1 VNAEWAWAFV
11 NVPDTYSQQYG
22 RKQAGGFVDIV
33 QPVLKRNIFGFE
45 RSVLN
50 AAIRGEFVDWNI
62 GHFNETGTRIYDDFL
77 SVMPG
82 LSWRPTSQTVVRL
95 NYRYNWQTD
104 ILGNRPSKTA
114 GFQFGF
120 SSYF

>member
-1 VNAEWAWAFV
+1 MVD
-11 NVPDTYSQQYG
+11 VPDTYSQQYG
-22 RKQAGGFVDIV
+22 EKQTGGFLDLV
-33 QPVLKRNIFGFE
+33 QPLLKGNILGFE

-50 AAIRGEFVDWNI
+50 AAFRGEYVDWNV
-62 GHFNETGTRIYDDFL
+62 GTFNETGTNIREDFV

-82 LSWRPTSQTVVRL
+82 LSWRPSSQTVIRL
-95 NYRYNWQTD
+95 NYRYSWQTD
-104 ILGNRPSKTA
+104 ILGNRASRTA